1 MIPIKVDNIDRL
13 VSDHADRIL
22 NDYKKDLDETALD
35 ALLSPYSFRGI
46 LEAKPADLRVII
58 KDLGKKKKKKEEE
71 DDDEFNSIIRVYK
84 EKFSHW
90 KRRKYCAEALV
101 KKLEITVCPYCNRSF
116 IHSIEERE
124 SRVCQMDHFF
134 NKDDYPYLALS
145 FYNLIPSCYA
155 CNHTKSTHDLGLSP
169 YEIDNSDSV
178 TFSYA
183 PTSTSSYQVELKV
196 NDDKMS
202 NNVNVLGLKGLY
214 AFHNDYAEELV
225 TKRMIYSDAYL
236 KEMEANFGDIVESKE
251 KLLRLIAGNYIE
263 EGDLKKRPLAK
274 MTRDIMLQLKFIEE

>member
-13 VSDHADRIL
+13 VSEHADRIL
-22 NDYKKDLDETALD
+22 TDYKADLDEAAID
-35 ALLSPYSFRGI
+35 VLLYPYSFREV
-46 LEAKPADLRVII
+46 LEAKPAELRVII
-58 KDLGKKKKKKEEE
+58 KDIGKKDSE
-71 DDDEFNSIIRVYK
+71 EFNTIFRVYEK
-84 EKFSHW
+84 KFSHW
-90 KRRKYCAEALV
+90 KKKKYCAEALV

-124 SRVCQMDHFF
+124 SRVCQIDHFF
-134 NKDDYPYLALS
+134 NKSDYPYLALS

-169 YEIDNSDSV
+169 YEINNSDTV

-196 NDDKMS
+196 NDDRMN

-214 AFHNDYAEELV
+214 AFHDDYAEELV
-225 TKRMIYSDAYL
+225 IKRMIYSDDYL
-236 KEMEANFGDIVESKE
+236 NELEANFGGIVESKE
-251 KLLRLIAGNYIE
+251 KLLRLIAGNYIQE
-263 EGDLKKRPLAK
+263 DDLKKRPLAK
-274 MTRDIMLQLKFIEE
+274 LTRDIMLQLDFIKKE